1 MNSLSD
7 RAFAMKYVLIK
18 DERLGYHF
26 CVEKI
31 SARTVM
37 QFSAL

>member
-26 CVEKI
+26 ASGK
-31 SARTVM
+31 
-37 QFSAL
+37 FLPGL